1 MDAHDRTFFL
11 VSSPD
16 VLPMSSDKFRCSP
29 GKRVCRLL
37 WDEGGG
43 LPELFMKNSRADS
56 PIPVF
61 RSGEGWK
68 RNEI

>member
-29 GKRVCRLL
+29 GKRVCRLF

-43 LPELFMKNSRADS
+43 
-56 PIPVF
+56 F
-61 RSGEGWK
+61 RSCL
-68 RNEI
+68 